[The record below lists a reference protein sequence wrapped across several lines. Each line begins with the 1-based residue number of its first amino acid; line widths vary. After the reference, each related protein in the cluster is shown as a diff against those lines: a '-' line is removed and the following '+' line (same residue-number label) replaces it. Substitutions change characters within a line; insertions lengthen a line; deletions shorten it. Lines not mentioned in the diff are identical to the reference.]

1 MMHRTGDEPLLVD
14 VLSFAH
20 HVDGNKSHKATEQS
34 QVDRI
39 E

>member
-1 MMHRTGDEPLLVD
+1 MYRTGDESLLVD

-20 HVDGNKSHKATEQS
+20 HVDGNKSNKATEQS